1 MEVEEFY
8 DNISNEYTDM
18 LDRAVPKYREML
30 WLMLH
35 YIPAN
40 FKPKRILE
48 LGSGTG
54 NLTELV
60 LEKFPDA
67 EITVVDI
74 SEKILDEC
82 KARFQSSN
90 SINYCQYDFKE
101 IEFEIASFDLILS
114 SIAIHHI
121 EDVDKQ
127 ILFRKINS
135 YLKPKG
141 IFTYLDQCMGE
152 TTEIYQKNMKM
163 WKTAAFKLG
172 STKENWKTW
181 MDHQDEHDFH
191 ATVKNQIKW
200 LEESSFKNIDILWRN
215 LLWTVFYSEKKNKYE
230 KNPGI
235 I

>member
-8 DNISNEYTDM
+8 DNISNKYTDM
-18 LDRAVPKYREML
+18 LDRAVPKYRKML

-35 YIPAN
+35 YIPDN

-54 NLTELV
+54 NLTELI

-74 SEKILDEC
+74 SEKILEEC
-82 KARFQSSN
+82 KARFRSSTSIKYDQS
-90 SINYCQYDFKE
+90 DFKE
-101 IEFEIASFDLILS
+101 IDFIPESFDLVLS

-121 EDVDKQ
+121 EDADKQ
-127 ILFRKINS
+127 ILFKKIYS

-152 TTEIYQKNMKM
+152 TSEIYQKNMEK
-163 WKTAAFKLG
+163 WKIEAFKLG
-172 STKENWKTW
+172 STDDNWKTW
-181 MDHQDEHDFH
+181 MDHQDQHDFH
-191 ATVKNQIKW
+191 ATVRNQIKW
-200 LEESSFKNIDILWRN
+200 LEDSSFKKIDILWRN
-215 LLWTVFYSEKKNKYE
+215 LLWTVFYSEK
-230 KNPGI
+230 
-235 I
+235 

>member
-18 LDRAVPKYREML
+18 LDKAVPKYREML

-35 YIPAN
+35 YIPKK
-40 FKPKRILE
+40 FKPKKILE

-60 LEKFPDA
+60 LEKFPNA

-82 KARFQSSN
+82 KSRFRSST
-90 SINYCQYDFKE
+90 SIKYCQSDFKE
-101 IEFEIASFDLILS
+101 IDFERESFDLVIS

-121 EDVDKQ
+121 KDEDKQ
-127 ILFRKINS
+127 ILFGKIYS
-135 YLKPKG
+135 CLKQNG

-152 TTEIYQKNMKM
+152 TKEIYQKNIEK
-163 WKTAAFKLG
+163 WKIEAFKLG
-172 STKENWKTW
+172 STIDNWKTW

-191 ATVKNQIKW
+191 ATVKNQIMW
-200 LEESSFKNIDILWRN
+200 LEDSSFKNVDILWRN
-215 LLWTVFYSEKKNKYE
+215 LLWTVFYSEK
-230 KNPGI
+230 
-235 I
+235 

>member
-8 DNISNEYTDM
+8 DNISNKYTDM
-18 LDRAVPKYREML
+18 LDSAVPKYREML

-35 YIPAN
+35 YIPDN

-54 NLTELV
+54 NLTELI
-60 LEKFPDA
+60 LEKFPDT

-74 SEKILDEC
+74 SEKILEEC
-82 KARFQSSN
+82 KARFHSSTSIKYYQS
-90 SINYCQYDFKE
+90 DFKE
-101 IEFEIASFDLILS
+101 IDFIPESFDLVLS

-121 EDVDKQ
+121 EDADKQ
-127 ILFRKINS
+127 ILFKKIYS

-152 TTEIYQKNMKM
+152 TSEIYQKNMEK
-163 WKTAAFKLG
+163 WKIEAFKLG
-172 STKENWKTW
+172 STVENWKIW

-191 ATVKNQIKW
+191 ATVRNQIKW
-200 LEESSFKNIDILWRN
+200 LEDSSFKKIDILWRN
-215 LLWTVFYSEKKNKYE
+215 LLWTVFYSEK
-230 KNPGI
+230 
-235 I
+235 